1 MKDTTREELKKLLIS
16 FSELNM
22 AISSILDSGGNMS
35 VEQKTE
41 ETVTEAAAAE
51 ETKVEGAASAEA
63 GAEVAAAEVTAPEAK
78 TEAAETTEAKDKK
91 ACAKCG
97 KEKANMDQELCSD
110 CMEKEQASVAEPV
123 VETAVAEKTE
133 EADAAVV
140 RSETVVIEKA
150 TVVDGEAGVYA
161 TQTNTTETV
170 VEQVVE
176 TAETAEASI
185 DPFSTPITA
194 EAATKLGLA
203 ETEASLV
210 VGKSFID
217 VVKVMASLTQEVAQ
231 YRAEAKAA
239 EFSRVTEA
247 RVSELKELGMTLDL
261 SEGSADRERI
271 AGMGDEAFAAY
282 RDGIRDLSK
291 TVAAGKSVETST
303 KTIETAK
310 ASVAAISKTTNVP
323 VTKES
328 RKSKFAKL

>member
-63 GAEVAAAEVTAPEAK
+63 GAEVASAEVTAPEAK

-110 CMEKEQASVAEPV
+110 CMEMEKEEASVVEPV
-123 VETAVAEKTE
+123 VETAVAEKTD
-133 EADAAVV
+133 EAEAAVV
-140 RSETVVIEKA
+140 RNETIVVEKA
-150 TVVDGEAGVYA
+150 TVIDSESGVYA

-194 EAATKLGLA
+194 EAAAKLGLA
-203 ETEASLV
+203 EAEASMV

-261 SEGSADRERI
+261 SEGSADR
-271 AGMGDEAFAAY
+271 
-282 RDGIRDLSK
+282 
-291 TVAAGKSVETST
+291 
-303 KTIETAK
+303 
-310 ASVAAISKTTNVP
+310 
-323 VTKES
+323 
-328 RKSKFAKL
+328 